1 MRITAEKARRSLYI
15 AAGAFLMIWLLLFG
29 GNQIV
34 SHAAQV
40 TAIDNANVRSQASTD
55 SEVVGSVTSGT
66 SLSTSGETTG
76 SDGKV
81 WYQVTVGGQTGYIR
95 SDLVSSASSNMTQ
108 EEVERENSYTET
120 SATVSDT
127 DVTKATV
134 TESSVNVRKGPSST
148 DARVTGLKAGAVVEV
163 TGEAV
168 GADGKKW
175 YQVNADGKSGFIRA
189 DLVEP
194 DSGSEEEEAS
204 EGSEEEAPEEEPS
217 EEGSEESPDV
227 SEGGT
232 EISNVISSKIIPGDV
247 DLEDMTIDEA
257 TLSEWASGNYYVLYT
272 KEEDGGDG
280 WYLYS
285 VKDGQIE
292 RIQNLYGDD
301 EESGDG
307 GSFSSLFQGS
317 SRIVIMI
324 VIVLFVVLIL
334 ICVMLALK
342 LHEYREYGYDDDDE
356 DDDEDDEDD
365 EDDDDEDDE
374 DDDDDEDEDD
384 DEDDEDDEDDDD
396 DERPLKK
403 RRWSPKNFLARHD
416 DDDEDD
422 DEDED
427 EDEDDDDDDDDDDEE
442 EEYLD
447 DDDFGFEF
455 LNMDDKSRF

>member
-1 MRITAEKARRSLYI
+1 MRITAEKARRSLYR

-29 GNQIV
+29 SRMI
-34 SHAAQV
+34 SHAAEV
-40 TAIDNANVRSQASTD
+40 TAITNAKVRSQASTD
-55 SEVVGSVTSGT
+55 SDVVGSVASGA

-95 SDLVSSASSNMTQ
+95 SDLVSASSSGLTQ

-148 DARVTGLKAGAVVEV
+148 DAKVTGLKAGAVVEV

-168 GADGKKW
+168 GADGKTW

-189 DLVEP
+189 DLVEA
-194 DSGSEEEEAS
+194 SAGSDGGEESEAPAEGES
-204 EGSEEEAPEEEPS
+204 ESDPVAEGSAET
-217 EEGSEESPDV
+217 PDV
-227 SEGGT
+227 PVGET
-232 EISNVISSKIIPGDV
+232 TISNVISSREVPGDV
-247 DLEDMTIDEA
+247 DLEDMTIDET
-257 TLSEWASGNYYVLYT
+257 TLSEWANGNFYLLYT
-272 KEEDGGDG
+272 KNEDRGDS
-280 WYLYS
+280 WYVYRLD
-285 VKDGQIE
+285 DGRIE
-292 RIQNLYGDD
+292 KINNPYAEP
-301 EESGDG
+301 EESSG
-307 GSFSSLFQGS
+307 GSLSTLFGGS
-317 SRIVIMI
+317 NRIVMLI
-324 VIVLFVVLIL
+324 VIALFVVLIL

-342 LHEYREYGYDDDDE
+342 LREYREYGYDDDE
-356 DDDEDDEDD
+356 DEDDEDD
-365 EDDDDEDDE
+365 EDDDD
-374 DDDDDEDEDD
+374 DDDDE

-396 DERPLKK
+396 DEDDRRPVKK

-416 DDDEDD
+416 DEDD

-427 EDEDDDDDDDDDDEE
+427 DEDEDDEDEDEE
-442 EEYLD
+442 DEDDEYLD
-447 DDDFGFEF
+447 DDDFEFEF